1 MKFLNKVLLPLL
13 ILLITLSQIISSP
26 LNDFSFTKSQ
36 PKEVEDLC
44 LRRPYP
50 KSSEPWYWAPVFRAK
65 MKKVGEKYLFK
76 SRCFDKNIVAF
87 KEMSQDKIILTL
99 DNSEKSETWCSELF
113 IFHTSNHNYLQF
125 VAFEGHHE
133 IVLKRITKD
142 DKDEISMNGIK
153 LYGFCSGLVNTVKS
167 FMMTLKAFYGGLGLD
182 PKAKNPKFRP
192 NIPKDMEKINL
203 RILELYNHYTP
214 ERRKNN
220 TIVNF
225 DKKTVHSGD
234 FILISRFDGLDPL
247 IMLGAGGRSGHS
259 AVCSWIGDELYV
271 LESQSGWYW
280 PKSGIQRNK
289 WEDWL
294 QWAHNADFNAILLP
308 IRKEYRDKFN
318 NTKALEWF
326 ENEVEGLNYGYHNFL
341 ASWIDTLDKNFP
353 VISTHET
360 MEFLFSLVSK
370 VYSPASDLM
379 VTEFI
384 NRKIGTQDLN
394 LTLQQAIAEAARKGK
409 SFEEIIAMPEK
420 EGIEYSDGLN
430 YVCCCFVVAFWKH
443 GGLFGDLDFS
453 PNEFGPRD
461 VYMLDIFDKN
471 VTRPQECI
479 DDNPDLP
486 YCQIMGKFIITL
498 EDGLYSSIKPY
509 AHMNEKCSSQGPDF
523 IREPGC

>member
-1 MKFLNKVLLPLL
+1 MKFLNKVLPLL

-167 FMMTLKAFYGGLGLD
+167 FMTTLKAFYGGLGLD

-271 LESQSGWYW
+271 LES
-280 PKSGIQRNK
+280 
-289 WEDWL
+289 
-294 QWAHNADFNAILLP
+294 
-308 IRKEYRDKFN
+308 
-318 NTKALEWF
+318 
-326 ENEVEGLNYGYHNFL
+326 
-341 ASWIDTLDKNFP
+341 
-353 VISTHET
+353 
-360 MEFLFSLVSK
+360 
-370 VYSPASDLM
+370 
-379 VTEFI
+379 
-384 NRKIGTQDLN
+384 
-394 LTLQQAIAEAARKGK
+394 
-409 SFEEIIAMPEK
+409 
-420 EGIEYSDGLN
+420 
-430 YVCCCFVVAFWKH
+430 
-443 GGLFGDLDFS
+443 
-453 PNEFGPRD
+453 
-461 VYMLDIFDKN
+461 
-471 VTRPQECI
+471 
-479 DDNPDLP
+479 
-486 YCQIMGKFIITL
+486 
-498 EDGLYSSIKPY
+498 
-509 AHMNEKCSSQGPDF
+509 
-523 IREPGC
+523 